1 MRMLEKVRFRDYDKG
16 LDVEAFTDGYAYD
29 DYSCPYLLSVGGRDS
44 SVKAVTSAL
53 VSGRTVEILSD
64 RVIELYKSY
73 ASKYRVL
80 SSRLPGASLHQV
92 VAEEGFFRSGDTPET
107 LLYVENDN
115 PARLVYEAVRN
126 GYPVPVVPDWVD
138 WLYGKLRTKGHVREL
153 KGTLKVLRL
162 SVNEGILDSLISD
175 GIGSGEISF

>member
-1 MRMLEKVRFRDYDKG
+1 MLEKVRFRDYDRG
-16 LDVEAFTDGYAYD
+16 LDVEAYTNGYAYD
-29 DYSCPYLLSVGGRDS
+29 EYSCPYLLSVGGRDS
-44 SVKAVTSAL
+44 TVKAVTSAL
-53 VSGRTVEILSD
+53 VGGRTVEIMSN
-64 RVIELYKSY
+64 RIIELNKSY
-73 ASKYRVL
+73 DTRYRIL
-80 SSRLPGASLHQV
+80 SGRLPGSSLHQV

-115 PARLVYEAVRN
+115 PAQLVYEAVRG

-162 SVNEGILDSLISD
+162 SVNEGILDSLISE
-175 GIGSGEISF
+175 GVGNGEISF